1 MKQVVRKKIAAAN
14 NVSTVKP
21 KYTVVIDGTN
31 LLKIAFVS
39 KNLNNSKGECYGAVV
54 NFLRML
60 GDILRKK
67 DFDHCHC
74 CWDSHGSGILRWKIY
89 PEYKANR
96 DKNYGAMNSES
107 DYDKAV
113 NDFVRRVIAHS
124 KANKKKNGSSEDEE
138 ESFERQKMIVQQIL
152 EELCIR
158 QYDIEDVEGDDII
171 AYYVKNRKENEKIVI
186 VSSDKDLTQLIS
198 ENVCIWNP
206 RAKAFVTNK
215 NSVDVMGITHENI
228 VLEKI
233 FCGDSSDN
241 IYGIKGIGE
250 TSFLKYFPEVKTTKT
265 TVGEI
270 ISKTEKLLTER
281 KENKQKPL
289 KALENILNRVTDG
302 SQGKDIYEINKAII
316 DLSNPLLTKEA
327 RETLDNDFYAP
338 IDTENR
344 KINNVY
350 EIIKKYELSYLQNEE
365 NFGNIFSNFNRIQEA
380 ERKYQRNNQ

>member
-74 CWDSHGSGILRWKIY
+74 CWDAHGSGILRWKIY

-113 NDFVRRVIAHS
+113 NDFVRRVITHS

-327 RETLDNDFYAP
+327 REILDNDFYAP

-350 EIIKKYELSYLQNEE
+350 EIIKKYELIYLQNEE